1 MAESDSRKEL
11 LARALLEYLELHPNE
26 PVSVTS
32 ITRICGISRQSFYY
46 HFRDIHDLHAWTLHH
61 ELMKT
66 VRPVRGEGWR
76 TEIQAVL
83 ERMYENRLLVM
94 RAAQAK
100 GSVNIDELLKQELGI
115 YIMRSVE
122 ETSVGL
128 DIAPQ
133 DRALIARFYTAGLL
147 EIIRIWID
155 DGMRETPER
164 LSERLAPFLVNSSDL
179 LERFTAEYRA

>member
-46 HFRDIHDLHAWTLHH
+46 HFRDIHDLYAWTLHH
-61 ELMKT
+61 ELVKT

-94 RAAQAK
+94 RAAQAR
-100 GSVNIDELLKQELGI
+100 GSVNIDELLKNELGI
-115 YIMRSVE
+115 HIMRSVE
-122 ETSVGL
+122 EISTGL
-128 DIAPQ
+128 GIAPA
-133 DRALIARFYTAGLL
+133 DRALIARFYTAGLV
-147 EIIRIWID
+147 EIVRLWID
-155 DGMRETPER
+155 DGMREPPER
-164 LSERLAPFLVNSSDL
+164 LAERLSLFFVNSSEL
-179 LERFTAEYRA
+179 LENLNRMR

>member
-46 HFRDIHDLHAWTLHH
+46 HFRDIHDLYAWTLHH
-61 ELMKT
+61 ELVKT

-76 TEIQAVL
+76 AEIQAVL

-94 RAAQAK
+94 RAAQAR
-100 GSVNIDELLKQELGI
+100 GSVNIDELLKNELGI
-115 YIMRSVE
+115 HIMRSVE
-122 ETSVGL
+122 EISTGL
-128 DIAPQ
+128 GIAPA
-133 DRALIARFYTAGLL
+133 DRALIARFYTAGLV
-147 EIIRIWID
+147 EIVRLWTD
-155 DGMRETPER
+155 DGMREPPER
-164 LSERLAPFLVNSSDL
+164 LAERLSLFFVNSSEL
-179 LERFTAEYRA
+179 LENLNRMR

>member
-32 ITRICGISRQSFYY
+32 ITRMCGISRQSFYY

-76 TEIQAVL
+76 AEIQAVL

-94 RAAQAK
+94 RAAQAR
-100 GSVNIDELLKQELGI
+100 GSVNIDELLKNELGI
-115 YIMRSVE
+115 HIMRSVE
-122 ETSVGL
+122 EISTGL
-128 DIAPQ
+128 GIAPA
-133 DRALIARFYTAGLL
+133 DRALIARFYTAGLV
-147 EIIRIWID
+147 EIVRLWID
-155 DGMRETPER
+155 DGMREPPER
-164 LSERLAPFLVNSSDL
+164 LAERLSLFFVNSSEL
-179 LERFTAEYRA
+179 LENLNRMR

>member
-61 ELMKT
+61 EFMKT

-94 RAAQAK
+94 RAAQAR
-100 GSVNIDELLKQELGI
+100 GSVNIDKLLKNELGI
-115 YIMRSVE
+115 HILRSVE
-122 ETSVGL
+122 EISTGL
-128 DIAPQ
+128 GIAPA
-133 DRALIARFYTAGLL
+133 DRALIARFYTAGLV
-147 EIIRIWID
+147 EIVRLWID
-155 DGMRETPER
+155 DGMREPPER
-164 LSERLAPFLVNSSDL
+164 LAERLSLFFVKSSEL
-179 LERFTAEYRA
+179 LENLNRMR

>member
-76 TEIQAVL
+76 AEIQAVL

-94 RAAQAK
+94 RAAQAR
-100 GSVNIDELLKQELGI
+100 GSVNIDELLKNELGI
-115 YIMRSVE
+115 HIMRSVE
-122 ETSVGL
+122 EISTGL
-128 DIAPQ
+128 GIAPA
-133 DRALIARFYTAGLL
+133 DRALIARFYTAGLV
-147 EIIRIWID
+147 EIVRLWID
-155 DGMRETPER
+155 DGMREPPER
-164 LSERLAPFLVNSSDL
+164 LAERLSLFFVKSSEL
-179 LERFTAEYRA
+179 LENLNRMR

>member
-46 HFRDIHDLHAWTLHH
+46 HFRDIHDLYAWTLHH

-76 TEIQAVL
+76 AEIQAVL

-94 RAAQAK
+94 RAAQAR
-100 GSVNIDELLKQELGI
+100 GSVNIDELLKNELGI
-115 YIMRSVE
+115 HIMRSVE
-122 ETSVGL
+122 EISTGL
-128 DIAPQ
+128 GIAPA
-133 DRALIARFYTAGLL
+133 DRALIARFYTAGLV
-147 EIIRIWID
+147 EIVRLWID
-155 DGMRETPER
+155 DGMREPPER
-164 LSERLAPFLVNSSDL
+164 LAERLSLFFVNSSEL
-179 LERFTAEYRA
+179 LENLNRMR

>member
-46 HFRDIHDLHAWTLHH
+46 HFRDIHDLYAWTLHH
-61 ELMKT
+61 ELVKT

-76 TEIQAVL
+76 AEIQAVL

-94 RAAQAK
+94 RAAQAR
-100 GSVNIDELLKQELGI
+100 GSVNIDELLKNELGI
-115 YIMRSVE
+115 HIMRSVE
-122 ETSVGL
+122 EISTGL
-128 DIAPQ
+128 GIAPA
-133 DRALIARFYTAGLL
+133 DRALIARFYTAGLV
-147 EIIRIWID
+147 EIVRLWID
-155 DGMRETPER
+155 DGMREPPER
-164 LSERLAPFLVNSSDL
+164 LAERLSLFFVNSSEL
-179 LERFTAEYRA
+179 LENLNRMR

>member
-26 PVSVTS
+26 PVNVTS

-46 HFRDIHDLHAWTLHH
+46 HFRDIHDLYAWTLHH

-66 VRPVRGEGWR
+66 VQPVRGEGWR

-94 RAAQAK
+94 RAAQAR
-100 GSVNIDELLKQELGI
+100 GSVNIDELLKNELGI
-115 YIMRSVE
+115 HIMRSVE
-122 ETSVGL
+122 EISTGL
-128 DIAPQ
+128 GIAPA
-133 DRALIARFYTAGLL
+133 DRALIARFYTAGLV
-147 EIIRIWID
+147 EIVRLWID
-155 DGMRETPER
+155 DGMREPPER
-164 LSERLAPFLVNSSDL
+164 LAERLSLFFVNSSEL
-179 LERFTAEYRA
+179 LENLNRMR

>member
-61 ELMKT
+61 ELVKT

-76 TEIQAVL
+76 AEIQAVL

-94 RAAQAK
+94 RAAQAR
-100 GSVNIDELLKQELGI
+100 GSVNIDELLKNELGI
-115 YIMRSVE
+115 HIMRSVE
-122 ETSVGL
+122 EISTGL
-128 DIAPQ
+128 GIAPA
-133 DRALIARFYTAGLL
+133 DRALIARFYTAGLV
-147 EIIRIWID
+147 EIVRLWID
-155 DGMRETPER
+155 DGMREPPER
-164 LSERLAPFLVNSSDL
+164 LAERLSLFFVNSSEL
-179 LERFTAEYRA
+179 LENLNRMR

>member
-46 HFRDIHDLHAWTLHH
+46 HFRDIHDLYAWTLHH

-94 RAAQAK
+94 RAAQAR
-100 GSVNIDELLKQELGI
+100 GSVNIDELLKNELGI
-115 YIMRSVE
+115 HIMRSVE
-122 ETSVGL
+122 EISTGL
-128 DIAPQ
+128 GIAPA
-133 DRALIARFYTAGLL
+133 DRALIARFYTAGLV
-147 EIIRIWID
+147 EIVRLWID
-155 DGMRETPER
+155 DGMREPPER
-164 LSERLAPFLVNSSDL
+164 LAERLNLFFVNSSEL
-179 LERFTAEYRA
+179 LENLNRMR

>member
-46 HFRDIHDLHAWTLHH
+46 HFRDIHDLYAWMLHH

-94 RAAQAK
+94 RAAQAR
-100 GSVNIDELLKQELGI
+100 GSVNIDELLKNELGI
-115 YIMRSVE
+115 HIMRSVE
-122 ETSVGL
+122 EISTGL
-128 DIAPQ
+128 GIAPA
-133 DRALIARFYTAGLL
+133 DRALIARFYTAGLV
-147 EIIRIWID
+147 EIVRLWID
-155 DGMRETPER
+155 DGMREPPER
-164 LSERLAPFLVNSSDL
+164 LAERLSLFFVNSSEL
-179 LERFTAEYRA
+179 LENLNRMR

>member
-46 HFRDIHDLHAWTLHH
+46 HFRDIHDLYAWTLHH

-66 VRPVRGEGWR
+66 VQPVRGEGWR
-76 TEIQAVL
+76 TETQAVL

-94 RAAQAK
+94 RAAQAR
-100 GSVNIDELLKQELGI
+100 GSVNIDELLKNELGI
-115 YIMRSVE
+115 HIMRSVE
-122 ETSVGL
+122 EISTGL
-128 DIAPQ
+128 GIAPA
-133 DRALIARFYTAGLL
+133 DRALIARFYAAGLV
-147 EIIRIWID
+147 EIVRLWID
-155 DGMRETPER
+155 DGMREPPER
-164 LSERLAPFLVNSSDL
+164 LAERLSLFFVNSSEL
-179 LERFTAEYRA
+179 LENLNRMR

>member
-46 HFRDIHDLHAWTLHH
+46 HFRDIHDLYAWTLHH

-94 RAAQAK
+94 RAAQAR
-100 GSVNIDELLKQELGI
+100 GSVNIDELLKNELGI
-115 YIMRSVE
+115 HIMRSVE
-122 ETSVGL
+122 EISTGL
-128 DIAPQ
+128 GIAPA
-133 DRALIARFYTAGLL
+133 DRALIARFCTAGLV
-147 EIIRIWID
+147 EIVRLWID
-155 DGMRETPER
+155 DGMREPPER
-164 LSERLAPFLVNSSDL
+164 LAERLSLFFVNSSEL
-179 LERFTAEYRA
+179 LENLNRMR

>member
-76 TEIQAVL
+76 LPQTYCDSCA
-83 ERMYENRLLVM
+83 LLMPV
-94 RAAQAK
+94 
-100 GSVNIDELLKQELGI
+100 
-115 YIMRSVE
+115 
-122 ETSVGL
+122 
-128 DIAPQ
+128 
-133 DRALIARFYTAGLL
+133 
-147 EIIRIWID
+147 IRDMPDNVKI
-155 DGMRETPER
+155 P
-164 LSERLAPFLVNSSDL
+164 L
-179 LERFTAEYRA
+179 

>member
-46 HFRDIHDLHAWTLHH
+46 HFRDIHDLYAWTLHH
-61 ELMKT
+61 ELVKT

-94 RAAQAK
+94 RAAQAR
-100 GSVNIDELLKQELGI
+100 GSVNIDELLKNELGI
-115 YIMRSVE
+115 HIMRSVE
-122 ETSVGL
+122 EISTGL
-128 DIAPQ
+128 GIAPA
-133 DRALIARFYTAGLL
+133 DRALIARFYTAGLV
-147 EIIRIWID
+147 EIVRLWID
-155 DGMRETPER
+155 DGMREPPER
-164 LSERLAPFLVNSSDL
+164 LAERLSLFFVNSSEL
-179 LERFTAEYRA
+179 LENLKRMR

>member
-46 HFRDIHDLHAWTLHH
+46 HFRDIHDLYAWTLHH
-61 ELMKT
+61 ELVKT

-76 TEIQAVL
+76 AEIQAVL

-94 RAAQAK
+94 RAAQAR
-100 GSVNIDELLKQELGI
+100 GSVNIDELLKNELGI
-115 YIMRSVE
+115 HIMRSVE
-122 ETSVGL
+122 EISTGL
-128 DIAPQ
+128 GIAPA
-133 DRALIARFYTAGLL
+133 DRALIARFYTAGLV
-147 EIIRIWID
+147 EIVRLWID
-155 DGMRETPER
+155 DGMREPPER
-164 LSERLAPFLVNSSDL
+164 LAERLSLFFVNSSSL
-179 LERFTAEYRA
+179 LENLNRMR

>member
-46 HFRDIHDLHAWTLHH
+46 HFRDIHDLYAWTLHH
-61 ELMKT
+61 ELVKT

-76 TEIQAVL
+76 AEIQAVL

-94 RAAQAK
+94 RAAQAR
-100 GSVNIDELLKQELGI
+100 GSVNIDELLKNELGI
-115 YIMRSVE
+115 HIMRSVE
-122 ETSVGL
+122 EISTGL
-128 DIAPQ
+128 GIAPA
-133 DRALIARFYTAGLL
+133 DRVLIARFYTAGLV
-147 EIIRIWID
+147 EIVRLWID
-155 DGMRETPER
+155 DGMREPPER
-164 LSERLAPFLVNSSDL
+164 LAERLSLFFVNSSEL
-179 LERFTAEYRA
+179 LENLNRMR

>member
-26 PVSVTS
+26 PGSVTS

-46 HFRDIHDLHAWTLHH
+46 HFRDIHDLYAWTLHH

-94 RAAQAK
+94 RAAQAR
-100 GSVNIDELLKQELGI
+100 GSVNIDELLKNELGI
-115 YIMRSVE
+115 HIMRSVE
-122 ETSVGL
+122 EISTGL
-128 DIAPQ
+128 GIAPA
-133 DRALIARFYTAGLL
+133 DRALIARFYTAGLV
-147 EIIRIWID
+147 EIVRLWID
-155 DGMRETPER
+155 DGMREPPER
-164 LSERLAPFLVNSSDL
+164 LAERLSLFFVNSSEL
-179 LERFTAEYRA
+179 LENLNRMR

>member
-46 HFRDIHDLHAWTLHH
+46 HFRDIPDLYAWTLHH
-61 ELMKT
+61 ELVKT

-76 TEIQAVL
+76 AEIQAVL

-94 RAAQAK
+94 RAAQAR
-100 GSVNIDELLKQELGI
+100 GSVNIDELLKNERGI
-115 YIMRSVE
+115 HIMRSVE
-122 ETSVGL
+122 EISTGL
-128 DIAPQ
+128 GIAPA
-133 DRALIARFYTAGLL
+133 DRALIARFYTAGLV
-147 EIIRIWID
+147 EIVRLWID
-155 DGMRETPER
+155 DGMREPPER
-164 LSERLAPFLVNSSDL
+164 LAERLSLFFVNSSEL
-179 LERFTAEYRA
+179 LENLNRMR